1 MNVQELRKHFKVVW
15 YHLHQGNSTP
25 RERRGKPYM
34 TVAHVID
41 KRYDE
46 IVGEGVSYCSKD
58 DAPNRHTGLSLAV
71 GRAFMDALGMEH
83 KDPRFG
89 AMVKEG
95 RICGTVIAKGYMP
108 RPHQRLKAT
117 SGLSLQAQMDVQKFH
132 QANLTVGPETRP
144 VEEFVDGQDSVAVT
158 DPGVQPLETIDLEA
172 SFKGEGER

>member
-25 RERRGKPYM
+25 RDRRGKPYM

-71 GRAFMDALGMEH
+71 GRAFMDALGVEH
-83 KDPRFG
+83 RDPRLG
-89 AMVKEG
+89 VLVKDG
-95 RICGTVIAKGYMP
+95 RAHGVVIAKGYMA
-108 RPHQRLKAT
+108 RPHREFNAT
-117 SGLSLQAQMDVQKFH
+117 RGLSLQAQLDVKKFH
-132 QANLTVGPETRP
+132 KAEVRQ
-144 VEEFVDGQDSVAVT
+144 VEEFVDSQDSVAVT